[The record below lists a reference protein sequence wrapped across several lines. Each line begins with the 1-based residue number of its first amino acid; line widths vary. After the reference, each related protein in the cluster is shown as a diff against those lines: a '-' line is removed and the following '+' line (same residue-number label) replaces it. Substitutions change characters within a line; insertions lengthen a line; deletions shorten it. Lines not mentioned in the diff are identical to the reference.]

1 MVAEKGHTN
10 SAFLGSEDKGVKV
23 VVFPRFVKVDEALVE
38 AVNAEG
44 NESVYTY
51 KNVLVIVSADFVE
64 DASVIFTNLDAV
76 LPEMQTK

>member
-10 SAFLGSEDKGVKV
+10 SAFLRSEDKGVKV

-51 KNVLVIVSADFVE
+51 KNVLVIVSPDFVE